1 MRKPFVESEH
11 KRDERGRFAKMSTS
25 ELKERQTIKLDK
37 EEDRLF
43 LPDEYLP
50 HSVGARWANEEVDM
64 PDGTKAKFVEG
75 SKLTHI
81 EVFAGAGTKNPIRD
95 IERLVADY
103 PGTQSHLWRKVK
115 AHALLSWKGEEIP
128 SEVHWYDEPSVG
140 KKEIKFKKEL

>member
-1 MRKPFVESEH
+1 MSKRFVESEH
-11 KRDERGRFAKMSTS
+11 KRDELGRFAKMSTS
-25 ELKERQTIKLDK
+25 ELKKRQTIELDEK
-37 EEDRLF
+37 EDHLF

-50 HSVGARWANEEVDM
+50 CSVGARWANEEVGM

-81 EVFAGAGTKNPIRD
+81 EVFAGAGTKKPIRD

-115 AHALLSWKGEEIP
+115 AHALLLWKGEEIP